1 MRNLSEERNFKKV
14 LNYFKK
20 DVLERVCNT
29 YDLFIKDTKEGIIG
43 SLIDCDYEPCE
54 LLEGFTKDE
63 LKSLCRN
70 WKLAIDSNKDDLI
83 TNILDC
89 LKAY

>member
-1 MRNLSEERNFKKV
+1 MLKRVRNLSEERDFKNV

-29 YDLFIKDTKEGIIG
+29 YDLFIKSTREGIIE

-54 LLEGFTKDE
+54 ILKGFTKDE
-63 LKSLCRN
+63 LKSLCRD
-70 WKLAIDSNKDDLI
+70 WKLAVDSNKDDLI
-83 TNILDC
+83 TNILD
-89 LKAY
+89 